1 MHKILLVD
9 DFHSDLMQGL
19 SEHGI
24 DYDYL
29 PTITEAEIRSRI
41 SPYTGLLIRSKM
53 RVDRSLLEQA
63 PHLQFIGRG
72 GAGLDNI
79 DEQVCREKGIEL
91 FNAGGA
97 NADAVGEQTLAMLL
111 SLFTRL
117 HKADAEVRQGLWDR
131 EGNRGFELAGRT
143 VGIIGYGHTGSAVAR
158 KLAGFGVRVLVYDKY
173 KEVQGNGYM
182 EACDRVKIVS
192 ESDILSFHVPLSS
205 ETRKWVDEAF
215 VSALSKPIWM
225 LNLSRGEVVDTRAV
239 WRGIQSGKILGF
251 GADVL
256 EREPPMQEGSSIREL
271 FAEMSQDYRCLFA
284 PHVGGWTR
292 ESYQKISR
300 ELLANTL
307 AVMRVDR
314 T

>member
-1 MHKILLVD
+1 MNKVLLVD

-29 PTITEAEIRSRI
+29 PKITESEIRSRI
-41 SPYTGLLIRSKM
+41 AHYSGLLIRSKM
-53 RVDRSLLEQA
+53 RVDRSLLELA

-79 DEQVCREKGIEL
+79 DEQACREKGIEL

-131 EGNRGFELAGRT
+131 EGNRGLELAGRT

-173 KEVQGNGYM
+173 KEVHSHGYI

-192 ESDILSFHVPLSS
+192 ESDILSFHIPLTS

-215 VSALSKPIWM
+215 VSALSKPIWL

-292 ESYQKISR
+292 ESYQKISQ

-307 AVMRVDR
+307 AVMRVD
-314 T
+314 

>member
-192 ESDILSFHVPLSS
+192 ESDILSFHVPLTS

-215 VSALSKPIWM
+215 VSALSKPIWL
-225 LNLSRGEVVDTRAV
+225 LNLSRGEVVDTQAV
-239 WRGIQSGKILGF
+239 WRGIQCGKILGF

-256 EREPPMQEGSSIREL
+256 EREPPMQEDSSIREL

-284 PHVGGWTR
+284 PHVGGWTT

-307 AVMRVDR
+307 AVIRVN
-314 T
+314 

>member
-1 MHKILLVD
+1 MNKVLLVD

-29 PTITEAEIRSRI
+29 PKITESEIRSRI
-41 SPYTGLLIRSKM
+41 SHYSGLLIRSKM

-63 PHLQFIGRG
+63 PQLQFIGRG

-79 DEQVCREKGIEL
+79 DEQACQEKGIEL
-91 FNAGGA
+91 FNAAGA

-131 EGNRGFELAGRT
+131 EGNRGLELAGRT
-143 VGIIGYGHTGSAVAR
+143 VGIMGYGHTGSAVAR

-173 KEVQGNGYM
+173 KEVKGNGYM
-182 EACDRVKIVS
+182 EACDPVKIVS
-192 ESDILSFHVPLSS
+192 ESDILSFHVPLTS

-215 VSALSKPIWM
+215 VSSLSKPIWL
-225 LNLSRGEVVDTRAV
+225 LNLSRGEVVDTQAV
-239 WRGIQSGKILGF
+239 WRGIQCGKILGF

-256 EREPPMQEGSSIREL
+256 EREPPMQEGSSIRKL

-284 PHVGGWTR
+284 PHVGGWTH
-292 ESYQKISR
+292 ESYQKISS

-307 AVMRVDR
+307 AVMRVNR
-314 T
+314 P

>member
-1 MHKILLVD
+1 MNKVLLVD

-19 SEHGI
+19 REHGI
-24 DYDYL
+24 NYDYL
-29 PTITEAEIRSRI
+29 PTITESEIRSRI
-41 SPYTGLLIRSKM
+41 SDYSGLLIRSKM
-53 RVDRSLLEQA
+53 QVDRSLLENA

-79 DEQVCREKGIEL
+79 DEHACREKGIEL
-91 FNAGGA
+91 FNAAGA

-131 EGNRGFELAGRT
+131 EGNRGLELAGRT

-173 KEVQGNGYM
+173 KEVQSEGFI

-192 ESDILSFHVPLSS
+192 ESDILSFHVPLTS

-215 VSALSKPIWM
+215 VSALSKPIWL
-225 LNLSRGEVVDTRAV
+225 LNLSRGEVVDTQAV
-239 WRGIQSGKILGF
+239 WRGLQSGKILGF

-271 FAEMSQDYRCLFA
+271 FEEMSKDYRCLFA
-284 PHVGGWTR
+284 PHVGGWTQ
-292 ESYQKISR
+292 ESYQKISQ
-300 ELLANTL
+300 ELLANSL
-307 AVMRVDR
+307 AILGVNRP
-314 T
+314 

>member
-1 MHKILLVD
+1 MNKVLLVD

-29 PTITEAEIRSRI
+29 PTITESEIRSRI
-41 SPYTGLLIRSKM
+41 SHYSGLLIRSKM
-53 RVDRSLLEQA
+53 RVDRSFLEQA
-63 PHLQFIGRG
+63 PQLQFIGRG

-79 DEQVCREKGIEL
+79 DEQACQEKGIEL

-131 EGNRGFELAGRT
+131 DGNRGLELAGRT

-173 KEVQGNGYM
+173 KEVQSAGYI

-192 ESDILSFHVPLSS
+192 ESDILSFHVPLTS

-215 VSALSKPIWM
+215 VSALSKPIWL
-225 LNLSRGEVVDTRAV
+225 LNLSRGEVVDTQAV

-256 EREPPMQEGSSIREL
+256 ECEPPMQEGSSIREL
-271 FAEMSQDYRCLFA
+271 IAEMSKDYRCLFA
-284 PHVGGWTR
+284 PHVGGWTH
-292 ESYQKISR
+292 ESYQKISS

-307 AVMRVDR
+307 AVMRVD
-314 T
+314 

>member
-19 SEHGI
+19 NEYGI
-24 DYDYL
+24 DHDYL
-29 PTITEAEIRSRI
+29 PNMTESEIRSRI
-41 SPYTGLLIRSKM
+41 SNYSGLLIRSKM

-63 PHLQFIGRG
+63 PHMQFIGRG

-79 DEQVCREKGIEL
+79 DEQACQEKGIEL

-97 NADAVGEQTLAMLL
+97 NADAVGEQTVAMLL

-117 HKADAEVRQGLWDR
+117 HKADAEVRRGLWDR
-131 EGNRGFELAGRT
+131 EGNRGLELAGRT

-173 KEVQGNGYM
+173 KEVPSVGYIQ
-182 EACDRVKIVS
+182 AADRVKIVS
-192 ESDILSFHVPLSS
+192 ESDILSFHVPLTV
-205 ETRKWVDEAF
+205 ETRNWVDDAF
-215 VSALSKPIWM
+215 VSALSKPIWL
-225 LNLSRGEVVDTRAV
+225 LNLSRGEVVDTQAV

-256 EREPPMQEGSSIREL
+256 EREPPMSEGSSIREL

-284 PHVGGWTR
+284 PHIGGWTT
-292 ESYQKISR
+292 ESYQKISL
-300 ELLANTL
+300 ELLSKTL
-307 AVMRVDR
+307 AFIGLK
-314 T
+314 

>member
-1 MHKILLVD
+1 
-9 DFHSDLMQGL
+9 L

-192 ESDILSFHVPLSS
+192 ESDILSFHVPLTS

-215 VSALSKPIWM
+215 VSALSKPIWL
-225 LNLSRGEVVDTRAV
+225 LNLSRGEVVDTQAV

-256 EREPPMQEGSSIREL
+256 EREPPMQEDSSIREL

-284 PHVGGWTR
+284 PHVGGWTT

-307 AVMRVDR
+307 AVIRVN
-314 T
+314 